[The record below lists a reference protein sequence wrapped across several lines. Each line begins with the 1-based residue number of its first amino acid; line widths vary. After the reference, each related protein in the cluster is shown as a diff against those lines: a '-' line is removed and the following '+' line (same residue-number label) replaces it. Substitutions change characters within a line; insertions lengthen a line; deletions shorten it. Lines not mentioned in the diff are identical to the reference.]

1 MDPRKNKNDKY
12 SKSYLKIQVSIILP
26 ILIFGKKKKVLQL
39 LTYIIILTFPKK
51 KNT

>member
-26 ILIFGKKKKVLQL
+26 ILIFGKKKKSATTLNL
-39 LTYIIILTFPKK
+39 HNNFNFP
-51 KNT
+51 